1 MLLLNGSIIIS
12 FPRSWVHVCPLLPVS
27 ALQRQDDLL
36 DSWCLVLVRS
46 DLFLF
51 SLLNRCCCCFCFCY
65 CSYIVCVMCVGESSC
80 HCAGPEGWRRL
91 RRVSS
96 LLPSP
101 WTLGVKLRSSN
112 LHGKHFAC
120 RVILLALA
128 VSVVSWLYWGTR
140 MEAPGRC
147 VSKTICWPF
156 LSWARFPL
164 LGCGILLE
172 KPLPAKDRWTD
183 TKW

>member
-1 MLLLNGSIIIS
+1 MLLLNGSIIS

-36 DSWCLVLVRS
+36 DSWCLVLVPS

-51 SLLNRCCCCFCFCY
+51 SLLNRCCSCCCFCY

-80 HCAGPEGWRRL
+80 HCTGPEGWRRL
-91 RRVSS
+91 RRVNS

-120 RVILLALA
+120 RVILLAL
-128 VSVVSWLYWGTR
+128 VDSVVSAMVALRDKDGGSR
-140 MEAPGRC
+140 KVCFQDNMLAL
-147 VSKTICWPF
+147 SF
-156 LSWARFPL
+156 LS
-164 LGCGILLE
+164 
-172 KPLPAKDRWTD
+172 
-183 TKW
+183 